1 MKKEILSLL
10 PPDYTW
16 GESVYYLNE
25 ADSTNTYCKAL
36 AKDGAPE
43 GTTVI
48 AKHQTGGRG
57 RMGRSFHSPDGA
69 GIYMTY
75 ILNTEN
81 VCTLNLI
88 TTSAGL
94 AVAQVIE
101 ENCAL
106 SPVIK
111 WPNDILLSTGKVCG
125 ILTRLITEG
134 GKIKFALIGIGI
146 NVSGKKEL
154 FPEEIRSVATTLEEE
169 TARVFDK
176 NFLLNKIIEKLNEIF
191 IEQKYTEKEIVEEVK
206 KRSAMLGKKVF
217 VKSENREFTA
227 LDLSPDGGLVVRDAD
242 EIKVIHSGEV
252 ELAD

>member
-1 MKKEILSLL
+1 MGDKIIRL
-10 PPDYTW
+10 DT
-16 GESVYYLNE
+16 V
-25 ADSTNTYCKAL
+25 DSTNLYADRLCRNGGEIPL
-36 AKDGAPE
+36 AVVASFQSKGS
-43 GTTVI
+43 
-48 AKHQTGGRG
+48 G

-111 WPNDILLSTGKVCG
+111 WPNDILLSAGKVCG